1 MRFPVVS
8 LLSAVALAAVASAPA
23 AAALP
28 AAPSPSLVEHD
39 AGTLSP
45 PNFQVWINGGA
56 MRYTGAQPLTPEYSY
71 TIGQGSGSL
80 GGRGRS
86 AIRLDHQRR
95 DLNVDWIV
103 FRLGKVIGLSGGSV
117 NGNGTV
123 FATLRARV
131 TKSTWGRCLKGK
143 RGTVSLF
150 DGGLLEPDKVTFHIC
165 GFDLEYESFPG
176 IVEVSVTIGQIA
188 TNEPPPSGE
197 PF

>member
-1 MRFPVVS
+1 MRLLLVL

-28 AAPSPSLVEHD
+28 AAPSPALVERE
-39 AGTLSP
+39 AGTLSRP
-45 PNFQVWINGGA
+45 SFQVWINGGP

-71 TIGQGSGSL
+71 TIGQGSGTL

-95 DLNVDWIV
+95 DLGVDWIV
-103 FRLGKVIGLSGGSV
+103 LRLGKVIELTGGSV
-117 NGNGTV
+117 SGNGTV

-150 DGGLLEPDKVTFHIC
+150 DGGLLEPDRITFHVC
-165 GFDLEYESFPG
+165 GFDLEYESGPFS
-176 IVEVSVTIGQIA
+176 EVSVTIGQIA